1 MVVDI
6 STSKSPISHASPY
19 SPEAPEV
26 QFQLTLLHFHQLS
39 FSLPP
44 LQPPCLSTSVTTF
57 TLFFFFFSPSV
68 CHSVVNVRIQTS
80 SHGYQHGNAQINT
93 RGASPSLIFQQ
104 RTIISL
110 RSSVFICVCDLACN
124 LPSGQN
130 AEHSPHSNGQRERIT
145 HCSL

>member
-1 MVVDI
+1 MTFPHP
-6 STSKSPISHASPY
+6 SRPFLTRPLT
-19 SPEAPEV
+19 APRR
-26 QFQLTLLHFHQLS
+26 QKYN
-39 FSLPP
+39 FSLPCAISISFP
-44 LQPPCLSTSVTTF
+44 LVCPLSSLPASAQVSPLLLF
-57 TLFFFFFSPSV
+57 FFFFFSPSV